1 MSIETTGYRAT
12 PLPQRPE
19 MTDEAILAAARAH
32 FDAMA
37 TRHTIREF
45 SDRPVPRAV
54 IEAAIATAGRA
65 PSGANQQPWH
75 FVAISDPG
83 LKAQIR
89 AAAEEEER
97 VFYEGGAPDEW
108 IAALEPIGTG
118 ASKPHLDVAPWLIV
132 VFAQRWGT
140 KADGTRYKHYYVP
153 ESVGLATGFLIGA
166 LHLSGLSALTHT
178 PSPMKFLTDLC
189 DRPASEKPV
198 MILAVGHPAEGA
210 TVPAAA
216 MIKKPLEEILTVIS
230 ADTETT

>member
-1 MSIETTGYRAT
+1 MSFATTKYRPA
-12 PLPQRPE
+12 PLPDRRK
-19 MTDEAILAAARAH
+19 MTNAAMRETARAH

-37 TRHTIREF
+37 TRHSVREF
-45 SDRPVPRAV
+45 CDRPVPREV
-54 IEAAIATAGRA
+54 IETAIATAGRA

-75 FVAISDPG
+75 FVAISEPAV
-83 LKAQIR
+83 KARIR

-97 VFYEGGAPDEW
+97 AFYGGGAPDEW

-118 ASKPHLDVAPWLIV
+118 ASKPHLEVAPWLIV

-140 KADGTRYKHYYVP
+140 RPDGSRYKHYYVP

-178 PSPMKFLTDLC
+178 PSPMRFLTELC
-189 DRPASEKPV
+189 DRPVAEKPV
-198 MILAVGHPAEGA
+198 MILAVGHPAEDA

-216 MIKKPLEEILTVIS
+216 LNKKPLEEILTVIG
-230 ADTETT
+230 AQTETT